1 MYKITKYSYDQAKK
15 LGVVIKPSKTKGKKL
30 DVFKNGRKVASIG
43 AIDYSDFATTQDK
56 ERRRLYRLRHAGE
69 EKRIGSAGYYSWFIL
84 W

>member
-69 EKRIGSAGYYSWFIL
+69 EKRIGSPGYYSWFIL